1 MSRVRTKDILIHA
14 TQNKYGVASINAFSY
29 DSINWIITAAE
40 REKIPVIVMVPP
52 GFDKWVPIRFLS
64 HMAKDLA
71 DRAAVP
77 VAIHLDHSK
86 SYDIAIGGI
95 RDGFPSIM
103 VDGSAL
109 PFEENVVMTSA
120 VVKTARV
127 FNIDVEAELGHV
139 GMGSNL
145 DDIVNSDNY
154 TSVEQAMEFVQ
165 RTGCDSLA
173 IAVGNAHGA
182 YIKEPNLDFDRIKAI
197 RAKLAIPL
205 VLHGCSGIPDE
216 QIQQSVN
223 LGMSKFNIFT
233 EFDAAVYQS
242 YKHAITKIAEGGN
255 PDATY
260 FRNVLPELGEPVVDF
275 LRSRLRLLNPNK
287 ITV

>member
-71 DRAAVP
+71 DKATVP
-77 VAIHLDHSK
+77 VAVHLDHSK
-86 SYDIAIGGI
+86 SYEIAIGGI

-109 PFEENVVMTSA
+109 PYEENVALTA
-120 VVKTARV
+120 EVVKTARV

-145 DDIVNSDNY
+145 DDIVNPDKY
-154 TSVEQAMEFVQ
+154 TSVSQAVEFVQ
-165 RTGCDSLA
+165 RTSCDSLA

-182 YIKEPNLDFDRIKAI
+182 YVKEPNLDFDRIKAI
-197 RAKLAIPL
+197 RKSLTIPM

-216 QIQQSVN
+216 QIQEAVN

-233 EFDAAVYQS
+233 EFDVAAYES
-242 YKHAITKIAEGGN
+242 YKNAVEKTVKSGVTGAS
-255 PDATY
+255 Y
-260 FRNVLPELGEPVVDF
+260 FRNLLPEVGEPIIEFV
-275 LRSRLRLLNPNK
+275 RSRLRLLNPNK

>member
-77 VAIHLDHSK
+77 VAVHLDHSK

-109 PFEENVVMTSA
+109 PYEENVAMTSA

-154 TSVEQAMEFVQ
+154 TSVEQAVEFVQ

-197 RAKLAIPL
+197 RSKLDIPL

-233 EFDAAVYQS
+233 EFDAAVYHS
-242 YKHAITKIAEGGN
+242 YKHAITRIAEGGYPN
-255 PDATY
+255 ATY